1 MPSREGTH
9 ARSVAQAQLLEC
21 ATSFAADRGFWAFA
35 PFTYQAALC
44 CRQIDVLTFIRIPL
58 RYSCYGAL
66 ALSAAGAFGATPTV
80 SGQSGYINMPSAVV
94 EYDGMLS
101 TGYGYDSPYG
111 NLWVTSTLLP
121 FLQVTGRYVSITGI
135 PGFTNEPGKYGSE
148 YGRYKD
154 KVVDAKLRL
163 IRESTW
169 MPAIAVG
176 ATDMLGTE
184 LFKGHYFVAT
194 KTFGQTRNVEA
205 SLGFGRNRPDG
216 IFGGVRWAPVSMPG
230 WAAVAEYD
238 ANNYK
243 NDFRGAET
251 AAGQRRKGGAVGVE
265 YRWGWLGA
273 QIARH
278 RDHFSANAY
287 VSIPFSEREFLPK
300 LLEPAPFEAK
310 NAPKPVSIAEWQG
323 NGRHGA
329 LLVQALAKQN
339 FKNIRVEIDGKT
351 LKLSVTN
358 NRISNLGRAVG
369 RATRTALAF
378 APQGTQAIHVTYT
391 RLEQPIATFEFFDLR
406 RLTDYLTGLVDREAF
421 MQTVLVRYSNPTER
435 IGEDQQGLLATVRE
449 DDAGLGVRVNQE
461 GEMVQLRSEDREAN
475 RFRIAPRAS
484 FFFND
489 PSGAL
494 RYELAAVLNY
504 DKRLGAGLYF
514 NSALKLNVIENVS
527 EVTQPSN
534 SLLPHVRSDI
544 AEYKRGGRFKINRA
558 LLNKYMTLD
567 ERLYA
572 RLSGGL
578 YEEMFRGVGGQV
590 LYLPNDARWAADLT
604 VDALEQRGYKGL
616 LDKRDYRTVTALGA
630 LHYRLPYDITVT
642 ARAGRFLARD
652 EGVRLEFKRRLRSGV
667 EIGAWYTKTNGKDIT
682 SPGTPS
688 DPYNDKGVFLSVPL
702 NIMLLSDTQST
713 AGFGISPWTR
723 DVGQMV
729 ASPGDLYEL
738 MEDAR
743 RDLTTVDGLG
753 NFAERKDEL
762 NHPGVNPPV
771 RAIPNPWPEFRWRVQ
786 QSVSTS
792 PTLPQWAKGSLLA
805 GGAVLAGAALDK
817 PVDRFVSKHQDARA
831 FDAWGNFGK
840 TMPVALAAGAGAAV
854 AFGDSRMQNIGIIS
868 LQSIAA
874 SAGLTMVT
882 KRVVQR
888 ARPGEGDGTCGC
900 TAKRSDT
907 SFPSNHA
914 AVAFAAVTP
923 FAQEYDAPWLY
934 GLAAVSAMGRVAD
947 RQHWVSDVVAGGIVG
962 YAMGSWLWQA
972 QRDDSKSQFAVIPG
986 AKSVSV
992 SWSTAY

>member
-1 MPSREGTH
+1 MLTLIKTPLKYTCFGVL
-9 ARSVAQAQLLEC
+9 VASTA
-21 ATSFAADRGFWAFA
+21 S
-35 PFTYQAALC
+35 
-44 CRQIDVLTFIRIPL
+44 
-58 RYSCYGAL
+58 S
-66 ALSAAGAFGATPTV
+66 FGATPTV
-80 SGQSGYINMPSAVV
+80 NGQSGYINMPSAVV
-94 EYDGMLS
+94 ESDSTFS
-101 TGYGYDSPYG
+101 TGYGYDRPYG
-111 NLWVTSTLLP
+111 SLWVTATILP
-121 FLQVTGRYVSITGI
+121 FLQVTGRYVSIAGT
-135 PGFTNEPGKYGSE
+135 PGFTFEPGQYGSE

-163 IRESTW
+163 TQESTW
-169 MPAIAVG
+169 LPSLAVG
-176 ATDMLGTE
+176 ATDVLGTE
-184 LFKGHYFVAT
+184 LFKGQYIVAT
-194 KTFGQTRNVEA
+194 KSFGSARNIEA
-205 SLGFGRNRPDG
+205 SLGYGNGRPDG
-216 IFGGVRWAPVSMPG
+216 VFGGVRWAPTSMPG

-238 ANNYK
+238 ANDYQR
-243 NDFRGAET
+243 DFRAEATSAGA
-251 AAGQRRKGGAVGVE
+251 RRKGVAFGLE

-273 QIARH
+273 QVARH

-300 LLEPAPFEAK
+300 LLEPAPFQPK
-310 NAPKPVSIAEWQG
+310 TAPVRVDAAEWQK
-323 NGRHGA
+323 NPAHGA
-329 LLVQALAKQN
+329 ELVQALAKQN
-339 FKNIRVEIDGKT
+339 FRNIRVEFDSGT
-351 LKLSVTN
+351 LKLTLTN

-369 RATRTALAF
+369 RASRTALAF
-378 APQGTQAIHVTYT
+378 APQGTRAIHVTYT
-391 RLEQPIATFEFFDLR
+391 RLEQPIATYEFFDLQ
-406 RLTDYLTGLVDREAF
+406 RLTDYFTGLVDREAF
-421 MQTVLVRYSNPTER
+421 LQTVLVRYATPADR
-435 IGEDQQGLLATVRE
+435 VIEDEQGLLAAVRDE
-449 DDAGLGVRVNQE
+449 SAGLGVRVNQD
-461 GEMVQLRSEDREAN
+461 GEMVQLRSEDRETN

-494 RYELAAVLNY
+494 RYELAAVSNF
-504 DKRLGAGLYF
+504 DKRLGTGLYF
-514 NSALKLNVIENVS
+514 NSALKLNVVENVS
-527 EVTQPSN
+527 GVTQRSN
-534 SLLPHVRSDI
+534 SELPHVRTDI
-544 AEYKRGGRFKINRA
+544 AEYKRGSRFKINRA

-572 RLSGGL
+572 RVSGGL
-578 YEEMFRGVGGQV
+578 YEEMYRGVGGQI
-590 LYLPNDARWAADLT
+590 LYLPKDSRWAADLT
-604 VDALEQRGYKGL
+604 VDALEQRGFKGL
-616 LDKRDYRTVTALGA
+616 FDKRDYRTVTAFGA

-642 ARAGRFLARD
+642 ARGGRFLAKD

-667 EIGAWYTKTNGKDIT
+667 ELGAWYTKTNGKDIT

-688 DPYNDKGVFLSVPL
+688 NPYNDKGVFLSVPL

-713 AGFGISPWTR
+713 AGFAISPWTR

-729 ASPGDLYEL
+729 SGPADLYEL
-738 MEDAR
+738 MEDVR
-743 RDLTTVDGLG
+743 RDFTTADGLG

-771 RAIPNPWPEFRWRVQ
+771 RTIPDPWPEFRWRVQ

-817 PVDRFVSKHQDARA
+817 PVDRFVGKHQDTRA
-831 FDAWGNFGK
+831 FDAWGNVGK
-840 TMPVALAAGAGAAV
+840 AMPVALAAGAGAAV

-874 SAGLTMVT
+874 SAGVSIIT

-888 ARPGEGDGTCGC
+888 ARPGESDGIWSR
-900 TAKRSDT
+900 TANRSDA

-934 GLAAVSAMGRVAD
+934 GLAAVGAMGRVAD

-962 YAMGSWLWQA
+962 YAIGSWLWQA
-972 QRDDSKSQFAVIPG
+972 QRDDSKSQFAVMPG
-986 AKSVSV
+986 PKSVSV